1 MPKTDPRIDA
11 YIARSADFA
20 KPILRHLRKLV
31 HTACPDV
38 GETMKWSAPHFDY
51 KGIMCSMAAF
61 KEHCAFGFWKHA
73 LVMAGGGARE
83 AMGSFG
89 RITSLD
95 DLPSDREIV
104 GYVKKAAALN
114 DEGVMV
120 ARRPAGPKAPLRVPK
135 DLAAGLK
142 KSAPARRHF
151 DAFSP
156 SQKRDYLEWLSEAK
170 TDATRTKRLGTALAW
185 IAEGKARHW
194 KYEPKRRQA

>member
-83 AMGSFG
+83 AMGSIG

>member
-1 MPKTDPRIDA
+1 MPKSDPRIDA

-38 GETMKWSAPHFDY
+38 EETMKWSAPHFDY

-114 DEGVMV
+114 DDGVMV

-156 SQKRDYLEWLSEAK
+156 SQKRDYVEWLSEAK
-170 TDATRTKRLGTALAW
+170 TDATRTKRLVTALAW

-194 KYEPKRRQA
+194 KYQPTRRQA